1 MVNIHVMFGQLRL
14 LPDVLSQQEIVLWV
28 TALHFNILSD
38 FDATPSTMSFFS
50 LPLLYQLRKERER
63 LRAMMAHLHLPS
75 VEGQPLSAPTS
86 LQSPQSD
93 TAADP
98 RGPQVD
104 SVPCSN
110 SRMNNRHK
118 ANEPWSVSKS
128 EPNMWWRVKITCFC
142 PQVRLPQ
149 RWWRCCQ
156 PVTDLVDFY
165 SWMSCRNMLALS

>member
-1 MVNIHVMFGQLRL
+1 MFCHSRKLYFGSQRYISIYWVILMPHRRL
-14 LPDVLSQQEIVLWV
+14 WASSP
-28 TALHFNILSD
+28 
-38 FDATPSTMSFFS
+38 S

-75 VEGQPLSAPTS
+75 LEGQPLSAPTS